1 MLLRLGWRNLWRNP
15 RRTFLQVLA
24 IACSLFLAVFFNNL
38 AFGSYLQM
46 IREGV
51 KSGSGHIG
59 IYHPAYLKDR
69 KIEQFFTV
77 GSASE
82 RLALIPGVTG
92 AFPRLQLPGLAR
104 SSHDS
109 CGVAI
114 LGLELAA
121 EAGNHPL
128 LGRRRLKSG
137 AIPSGGRGVLVG
149 DRLAETLRLQV
160 GRKLVVM
167 FQGAGGD
174 ICSALFRVE
183 GVFHSGVTQ
192 MDAGVIV
199 VSRKML
205 GEAFGAPDAAHELA
219 IMLSGPE
226 RVAEALGEIRN
237 GGLLPASSAAFPWQ
251 EAMPQL
257 DGAIRIDRIQFR
269 FMILILYLIVGL
281 GSANTLLMSVMER
294 TREFGLFRALGLGP
308 ASIRTMVVAE
318 GLVLGM
324 LGMAT
329 GTGSGLLAT
338 WYSRKTGIDF
348 SALMGETEVAGMLI
362 DPIIY
367 CGWDHVSTLWFN
379 VGMLAIAVL
388 ASLYPARRALKIRPA
403 QAMRTF

>member
-1 MLLRLGWRNLWRNP
+1 MVLRLGWRNLWRNP

-24 IACSLFLAVFFNNL
+24 VACSLFLAVFFNNL

-51 KSGSGHIG
+51 KAGSGHIG
-59 IYHPAYLKDR
+59 IYHPAYLKER
-69 KIEQFFTV
+69 KVEQFFTV
-77 GSASE
+77 ASAAA
-82 RLALIPGVTG
+82 RLARFPDVKGV
-92 AFPRLQLPGLAR
+92 FPRLQLPGLAR

-114 LGLELAA
+114 LGMDLSA
-121 EAGNHPL
+121 EAGSHPL
-128 LGRRRLKSG
+128 LERRRLKSG
-137 AIPSGGRGVLVG
+137 AVPSEGRGVLIG
-149 DRLAETLRLQV
+149 DRLAGILRLQV

-174 ICSALFRVE
+174 ICSALFRVA
-183 GVFHSGVTQ
+183 GIFHSGVTQ

-199 VSRKML
+199 ADRKTL

-219 IMLSGPE
+219 IMLSGPDL
-226 RVAEALGEIRN
+226 VSSTLVTIRN
-237 GGLLPASSAAFPWQ
+237 GGCLPASSAAFPWQ

-281 GSANTLLMSVMER
+281 GAANTLLMSVMER

-308 ASIRTMVVAE
+308 GSIRNMVLAE
-318 GLVLGM
+318 GIVLGT
-324 LGMAT
+324 LGMMI
-329 GTGSGLLAT
+329 GTACGLLVT
-338 WYSRKTGIDF
+338 WYAKRTGIDF
-348 SALMGETEVAGMLI
+348 SALMGEAEVAGMLI

-367 CGWDHVSTLWFN
+367 SDWDHAATLWFN
-379 VGMLAIAVL
+379 GGMLLIAVI
-388 ASLYPARRALKIRPA
+388 ASLYPAHKALQVRPA

>member
-1 MLLRLGWRNLWRNP
+1 MLLRLGWRNLGRNP

-51 KSGSGHIG
+51 KAGSGHIG
-59 IYHPAYLKDR
+59 IYHSGYLKDR
-69 KIEQFFTV
+69 KIEQVFTV
-77 GSASE
+77 GSAAE
-82 RLALIPGVTG
+82 RLLLIPGVTG
-92 AFPRLQLPGLAR
+92 VFPRLQLPGLAR

-114 LGLELAA
+114 LGLEFAA
-121 EAGNHPL
+121 EIGSHPL
-128 LGRRRLKSG
+128 LERRRLKSG
-137 AIPSGGRGVLVG
+137 AVPSGERGVLIG
-149 DRLAETLRLQV
+149 DRLAEILRLQV

-199 VSRKML
+199 VSRKIL
-205 GEAFGAPDAAHELA
+205 GEAFGTPDVAHELA
-219 IMLSGPE
+219 IMLSGPD
-226 RVAEALGEIRN
+226 RVAGVLGEIRN
-237 GGLLPASSAAFPWQ
+237 GNCLPASSAAFPWQ

-269 FMILILYLIVGL
+269 FMMLILYLIVGL

-308 ASIRTMVVAE
+308 ASIRNMVVAE

-324 LGMAT
+324 LGMAI

-338 WYSRKTGIDF
+338 WYSMKTGIDF
-348 SALMGETEVAGMLI
+348 SALMGEAEVAGMLI
-362 DPIIY
+362 DPVIY
-367 CGWDHVSTLWFN
+367 SGWDHASTFWFN
-379 VGMLAIAVL
+379 VGMLLIAVF
-388 ASLYPARRALKIRPA
+388 ASLYPAHRALQIRPA
-403 QAMRTF
+403 QAMRMF

>member
-1 MLLRLGWRNLWRNP
+1 MSLWFGWRNLWRNP

-51 KSGSGHIG
+51 KAGSGHIG
-59 IYHPAYLKDR
+59 IYHSGYLKDR

-82 RLALIPGVTG
+82 RLVLMPGVTG

-109 CGVAI
+109 CGVVI

-121 EAGNHPL
+121 ETGSHPL
-128 LGRRRLKSG
+128 LERRRLKSG
-137 AIPSGGRGVLVG
+137 AIPAGGRGVLIG
-149 DRLAETLRLQV
+149 DRLAEILRLRV

-174 ICSALFRVE
+174 ICSTLFRVE
-183 GVFHSGVTQ
+183 GIFHSGVTQ
-192 MDAGVIV
+192 MDAGLIV
-199 VSRKML
+199 ADRKAL
-205 GEAFGAPDAAHELA
+205 GKAFGVEDAAHELA

-226 RVAEALGEIRN
+226 RVAETLGNIRN
-237 GGLLPASSAAFPWQ
+237 GDCLPASSAAFPWQ

-294 TREFGLFRALGLGP
+294 TREFGLIRALGLGP
-308 ASIRTMVVAE
+308 ASIRNMVVAE

-324 LGMAT
+324 LGMAI
-329 GTGSGLLAT
+329 GTGGGLLAT
-338 WYSRKTGIDF
+338 LYSMQTGIDF
-348 SALMGETEVAGMLI
+348 SALMGEAEVAGMLI

-367 CGWDHVSTLWFN
+367 GGWDHVSAFWFN

-388 ASLYPARRALKIRPA
+388 ASLYPARKALQIRPA